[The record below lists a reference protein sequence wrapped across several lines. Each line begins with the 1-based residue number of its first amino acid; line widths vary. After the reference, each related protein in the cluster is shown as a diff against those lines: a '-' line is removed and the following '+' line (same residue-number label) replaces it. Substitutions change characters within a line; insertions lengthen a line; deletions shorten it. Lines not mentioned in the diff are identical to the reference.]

1 MRNHKSGYDNNKD
14 AQCCKTNGCCNSEDN
29 LLIQQ
34 IWNLQ
39 ISPPPLSSYQLY
51 PVHVYSDTSTVQYSC
66 VRYYR
71 SVIEQINQYGADHH
85 WRWVKHIPERLV
97 SRARVQSPESKVQS
111 PHDSSPLR
119 GYTSPES
126 RGESPVSSVQRRESR
141 VRDPEMK
148 LVFTLKFTQEI
159 VQ

>member
-1 MRNHKSGYDNNKD
+1 MKSTD
-14 AQCCKTNGCCNSEDN
+14 
-29 LLIQQ
+29 
-34 IWNLQ
+34 
-39 ISPPPLSSYQLY
+39 SPHLLSSYQLY

-85 WRWVKHIPERLV
+85 WRWVKLIPERLV
-97 SRARVQSPESKVQS
+97 SRAPSPESKVQS

-148 LVFTLKFTQEI
+148 LVFILKLTQEI